1 MTEKSVVDIPIGS
14 VVLANAGRD
23 KGRYFVAVAASG
35 GFVYIADGKERK
47 LEKPKRKN
55 IKHISP
61 AGVNISTDEL
71 TNRKLR
77 RLIQGFD
84 PKPFRWGG
92 VLMSKEDV
100 IELEGTVIEA
110 KPNATFL
117 VELSN
122 GHKILAHISGKLRMN
137 YIRIVP
143 GDKVTVEMS
152 PYDLT
157 KGRITWRAK

>member
-1 MTEKSVVDIPIGS
+1 MWIYRSVQWCLRTQAVIRADI
-14 VVLANAGRD
+14 LL
-23 KGRYFVAVAASG
+23 VAASG

-84 PKPFRWGG
+84 PNR
-92 VLMSKEDV
+92 
-100 IELEGTVIEA
+100 
-110 KPNATFL
+110 
-117 VELSN
+117 
-122 GHKILAHISGKLRMN
+122 
-137 YIRIVP
+137 
-143 GDKVTVEMS
+143 VTADQNLLDGEVF
-152 PYDLT
+152 
-157 KGRITWRAK
+157 

>member
-23 KGRYFVAVAASG
+23 KGRYFVAVAAS
-35 GFVYIADGKERK
+35 DGKERK

-84 PKPFRWGG
+84 PNR
-92 VLMSKEDV
+92 
-100 IELEGTVIEA
+100 
-110 KPNATFL
+110 
-117 VELSN
+117 
-122 GHKILAHISGKLRMN
+122 
-137 YIRIVP
+137 
-143 GDKVTVEMS
+143 VTADQNLLDGEVF
-152 PYDLT
+152 
-157 KGRITWRAK
+157 

>member
-47 LEKPKRKN
+47 N

-84 PKPFRWGG
+84 PNR
-92 VLMSKEDV
+92 
-100 IELEGTVIEA
+100 
-110 KPNATFL
+110 
-117 VELSN
+117 
-122 GHKILAHISGKLRMN
+122 
-137 YIRIVP
+137 
-143 GDKVTVEMS
+143 VTADQNLLDGEVF
-152 PYDLT
+152 
-157 KGRITWRAK
+157 

>member
-71 TNRKLR
+71 TNRKL
-77 RLIQGFD
+77 
-84 PKPFRWGG
+84 
-92 VLMSKEDV
+92 
-100 IELEGTVIEA
+100 
-110 KPNATFL
+110 
-117 VELSN
+117 
-122 GHKILAHISGKLRMN
+122 SG
-137 YIRIVP
+137 
-143 GDKVTVEMS
+143 
-152 PYDLT
+152 
-157 KGRITWRAK
+157 

>member
-23 KGRYFVAVAASG
+23 KGRYFVA
-35 GFVYIADGKERK
+35 YIADGKERK

-84 PKPFRWGG
+84 PNR
-92 VLMSKEDV
+92 
-100 IELEGTVIEA
+100 
-110 KPNATFL
+110 
-117 VELSN
+117 
-122 GHKILAHISGKLRMN
+122 
-137 YIRIVP
+137 
-143 GDKVTVEMS
+143 VTADQNLLDGEVF
-152 PYDLT
+152 
-157 KGRITWRAK
+157 